1 MPKQNGFAGRRSEER
16 LRSQASKSL
25 SRDLLCRAAAR
36 DEALARPLL
45 ALAWEVWNA

>member
-1 MPKQNGFAGRRSEER
+1 MPRQNGFAGRQREER
-16 LRSQASKSL
+16 LRSRASKSL
-25 SRDLLCRAAAR
+25 NRDVLCQAAAG